1 MRIASEIMTLA
12 NANARKSAP
21 KDLGLDLLILK
32 EKKWRPDPK
41 GCFKSVFVKWKVKAK
56 VKVIEKKGY
65 TPNICLPGNG

>member
-1 MRIASEIMTLA
+1 MRIASEIMTLANA

-41 GCFKSVFVKWKVKAK
+41 GCFK
-56 VKVIEKKGY
+56 ID
-65 TPNICLPGNG
+65 IC